1 MQRKW
6 QQTGTKKTSE
16 DRYTFSN
23 DDVDLFN
30 FYIELTLCWKGSV
43 KAKRDAV
50 YYDAKQTNAVQSM
63 CINGS
68 VENLDA
74 SKVIEHSPCA
84 FNNIYLGRTLAQ
96 SKVT

>member
-1 MQRKW
+1 M
-6 QQTGTKKTSE
+6 
-16 DRYTFSN
+16 
-23 DDVDLFN
+23 
-30 FYIELTLCWKGSV
+30 
-43 KAKRDAV
+43 

-84 FNNIYLGRTLAQ
+84 FNNIFLGRTLAQ